1 MTLTIDGQW
10 GRPLEIGESIEV
22 RKTSR
27 PLRLYRPNTSFFG
40 VLREKLSWGERLGE
54 RDEARSRS
62 GKP

>member
-10 GRPLEIGESIEV
+10 GRPLEINESIEV

-27 PLRLYRPNTSFFG
+27 PLRLYRPITSFFG

-54 RDEARSRS
+54 REERGRSRKS
-62 GKP
+62 

>member
-1 MTLTIDGQW
+1 M
-10 GRPLEIGESIEV
+10 EV

-27 PLRLYRPNTSFFG
+27 PLRLYRHNTSFFG

-54 RDEARSRS
+54 RDEARRRS